1 MQDLKDADFTT
12 ASFIYA
18 TLRCHEVMEGYVK
31 HQFHAHPHVASV
43 ITRHLAENF
52 IKPDASSQ
60 AAMETKVMALSTK
73 VDSYVSKVELL
84 ITKEKERAAA
94 AKVKKYKGKPE
105 EEAS

>member
-1 MQDLKDADFTT
+1 
-12 ASFIYA
+12 
-18 TLRCHEVMEGYVK
+18 MEGYVK

-43 ITRHLAENF
+43 ITRHLAANF

-60 AAMETKVMALSTK
+60 AAMETKVTALSTK

-94 AKVKKYKGKPE
+94 AKEKRKRANLKRRHPNPAFSAGADPCTGPHRSSYTQDE
-105 EEAS
+105 